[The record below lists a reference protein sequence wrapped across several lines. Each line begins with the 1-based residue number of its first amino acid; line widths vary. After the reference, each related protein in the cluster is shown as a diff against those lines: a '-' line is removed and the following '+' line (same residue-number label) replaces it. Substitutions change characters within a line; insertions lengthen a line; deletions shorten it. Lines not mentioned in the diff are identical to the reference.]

1 MNPLIT
7 NYFEAEDAI
16 VQRLRD
22 SVPEL
27 KDVLTPFGLA
37 EMMESSQN
45 SPVAH
50 VVYAGDSVPGSTEAG
65 QGASRVVVQKW
76 LVIIA
81 VRTPRAQLQKTT
93 EIRTLAGMI
102 IPKVLGCLQGWA
114 PVSWMRPL
122 GRASGGPPAGYSSS
136 FAYFPFMFEGRVIT

>member
-1 MNPLIT
+1 MNPLIV

-22 SVPEL
+22 NVPEL

-37 EMMESSQN
+37 EMMESSQG
-45 SPVAH
+45 SPVVH
-50 VVYAGDSVPGSTEAG
+50 VVYAGDNVAGNDAG

-76 LVIIA
+76 LVILA
-81 VRTPRAQLQKTT
+81 VRTPKAQLQKTT
-93 EIRTLAGMI
+93 EIRTLAGTI
-102 IPKVLGCLQGWA
+102 VPKVLGCLQGWA

-136 FAYFPFMFEGRVIT
+136 FAYFPFMFEGRIIT

>member
-16 VQRLRD
+16 VQRLREN
-22 SVPEL
+22 VPEL

-37 EMMESSQN
+37 DMLESSQS

-50 VVYAGDSVPGSTEAG
+50 VVYAGDTLPNSEAG
-65 QGASRVVVQKW
+65 KGDTRMVTQRW
-76 LVIIA
+76 LIILA
-81 VRTPRAQLQKTT
+81 VRTPKAQLQKTT
-93 EIRTLAGMI
+93 EIRALAGAI
-102 IPKVLGCLQGWA
+102 VPKVLGCLQGWA

-136 FAYFPFMFEGRVIT
+136 FAYFPFMFEGRIIT